1 MNLKK
6 QTVRLSS
13 LDLYFLAM
21 EDIMPAQGM
30 TISLRF
36 ATRHSSEE
44 MYRALRYMIS
54 IYPRLRS
61 IVQPVFCSYRMRI
74 LENNDERIDVLFKDA
89 FKVRNNFLHDSE
101 EFLGC
106 RKDFFNEPFTLEQS
120 LPIKM
125 MYFPD
130 DPQPVLLMSI
140 HHIVGDGMSIL
151 EFLNAIMDFLN
162 GKTLPEISIY
172 NPSLFTIFLDKPF
185 YKLPLILWR
194 SYKWFIQSKRKPKPG
209 PIVNASNRPTNYF
222 GPCDVYTHRFSF
234 PLSMLRSKAKELDT
248 TLNNLML
255 MALCTV
261 FSRGSGK
268 DKGEVIG
275 IRIPLDHRTYFHNDK
290 PVFGNYAIA
299 PMIEIRRELWDKP
312 GEMLLDIQAQ
322 MSSITEGIKQK
333 TALIPYLID
342 SSMIHLL
349 GRKFYGWA
357 AMFAKER
364 GLISK
369 TASLTNLGNLDM
381 LNSHGPKAQVSE
393 FYINMSSYGLFFGI
407 SSLNDNVFM
416 VVTYQD
422 AEFSRED
429 IRRFI
434 EDLEQSINDILAV

>member
-1 MNLKK
+1 MKI
-6 QTVRLSS
+6 
-13 LDLYFLAM
+13 LD
-21 EDIMPAQGM
+21 
-30 TISLRF
+30 
-36 ATRHSSEE
+36 
-44 MYRALRYMIS
+44 
-54 IYPRLRS
+54 
-61 IVQPVFCSYRMRI
+61 
-74 LENNDERIDVLFKDA
+74 NKDERVDILFKDA
-89 FKVRNNFLHDSE
+89 FRVRCNLLHDSN
-101 EFLGC
+101 EFLDY
-106 RKDFFNEPFTLEQS
+106 RRDFFNEPFTLEQT

-162 GKTLPEISIY
+162 GKALPEIGIY
-172 NPSLFTIFLDKPF
+172 NPSLFTIFMEKPI
-185 YKLPLILWR
+185 YRLPLILWR
-194 SYKWFIQSKRKPKPG
+194 SYKWFIQRKRKPKPG

-234 PLSMLRSKAKELDT
+234 SLSTLRSKAKELEA
-248 TLNNLML
+248 TLTNIML
-255 MALCTV
+255 MALTIA
-261 FSRGSGK
+261 FSKGSGK

-275 IRIPLDHRTYFHNDK
+275 IRIPLDHRTYFPNDK

-312 GEMLLDIQAQ
+312 GDMLLDIQAQ

-333 TALIPYLID
+333 TALISYLID

-369 TASLTNLGNLDM
+369 TASLTNLGNLDL
-381 LNSHGPKAQVSE
+381 LNTHGPKAQVSE
-393 FYINMSSYGLFFGI
+393 FYCNMSSYGLFFGI

-422 AEFSRED
+422 AEFSREE
-429 IRRFI
+429 IRGFI
-434 EDLEQSINDILAV
+434 EDLEQSINDILAM

>member
-6 QTVRLSS
+6 QTIRLSS

-21 EDIMPAQGM
+21 EDIMPAQGI

-36 ATRHSSEE
+36 TTRHSTEE
-44 MYRALRYMIS
+44 MYRALRHMVA

-61 IVQPVFCSYRMRI
+61 IVQPVFYSYRMKI
-74 LENNDERIDVLFKDA
+74 LDNQDERVDVLFRDA
-89 FKVRNNFLHDSE
+89 FRVRKNLLHDSD
-101 EFLGC
+101 EFLDC
-106 RKDFFNEPFTLEQS
+106 RKDFFNEPFTLEQT
-120 LPIKM
+120 LPIKIT
-125 MYFPD
+125 YLPD

-151 EFLNAIMDFLN
+151 EFLNAIMDFHN
-162 GKTLPEISIY
+162 GKALPEISIY
-172 NPSLFTIFLDKPF
+172 NPSLFTIFMGKPA
-185 YKLPLILWR
+185 YRLPQILLR
-194 SYKWFIQSKRKPKPG
+194 SYKWFRERNRKPKPG
-209 PIVNASNRPTNYF
+209 PILNASARPTNYF

-234 PLSMLRSKAKELDT
+234 PLSLLRSKAKELGA
-248 TLNNLML
+248 TLTNLMV
-255 MALCTV
+255 MALCIA

-275 IRIPLDHRTYFHNDK
+275 IRIPLDHRTYFPNDK

-312 GEMLLDIQAQ
+312 REMLLDIQAQ
-322 MSSITEGIKQK
+322 MSSITESIQQK

-369 TASLTNLGNLDM
+369 TASLTNLGNLDV

-393 FYINMSSYGLFFGI
+393 FYCNMSSYGLFFGI

-422 AEFSRED
+422 AEFGRED
-429 IRRFI
+429 IRKFI
-434 EDLEQSINDILAV
+434 DDLEQSIHEILAM